1 MGFAEFGM
9 DKPYER
15 EADLMRAL
23 DNFHWQPME
32 TAPRDES
39 EILLL
44 TTDGVVSAWYEKP
57 SKVET
62 MNGTEYEGGQWIC
75 YDDKFQIEND
85 QGGIIAWMPIPK
97 HPTRDTAQLT
107 KGNV

>member
-15 EADLMRAL
+15 EADLVRAL
-23 DNFHWQPME
+23 DRYQWQPME
-32 TAPRDES
+32 TAPRDQS

-44 TTDGVVSAWYEKP
+44 TTAGIVSAWYEKP

-62 MNGTEYEGGQWIC
+62 MDGTEYEGDQWIC
-75 YDDKFQIEND
+75 YDDAFQIEND
-85 QGGIIAWMPIPK
+85 GGGILGWMPIPD
-97 HPTRDTAQLT
+97 HLTRDTNTAES
-107 KGNV
+107 G